1 MEIREQLMRARQ
13 RAEAR
18 VGDYRHAVAEAARR
32 TAQQAAD
39 GVVAARTPMRI
50 VADAGR
56 RVNDASHRYL
66 AQFVK
71 QQLHNLEGVIEDG
84 AERLSRAAEAKDFRG
99 LIAEQAK
106 LYPASRARLRQ
117 DLKATWTLTADTSRE
132 LGSIASQTYAQLV
145 HGARIGPKATA
156 PAKERAAEQGCKEE
170 ISLHRVGRLIGAPRL
185 PAFHP

>member
-18 VGDYRHAVAEAARR
+18 VEDYRHVVVEAARR
-32 TAQQAAD
+32 AAQQAAD
-39 GVVAARTPMRI
+39 GVVAARAPIQI

-71 QQLHNLEGVIEDG
+71 QQVHNLEGVIEDG
-84 AERLSRAAEAKDFRG
+84 AERLSRAAKAKDLRA

-106 LYPASRARLRQ
+106 LYPASRARLGQ
-117 DLKATWTLTADTSRE
+117 DLRATWTLTADTGRE
-132 LGSIASQTYAQLV
+132 LGSIASETYAQLV
-145 HGARIGPKATA
+145 HGARISPKAKGPRRRKSVRRSKA
-156 PAKERAAEQGCKEE
+156 AKKN
-170 ISLHRVGRLIGAPRL
+170 
-185 PAFHP
+185 

>member
-145 HGARIGPKATA
+145 HGARIGPKAPRRRKSA
-156 PAKERAAEQGCKEE
+156 RRSKAAKKK
-170 ISLHRVGRLIGAPRL
+170 
-185 PAFHP
+185 

>member
-18 VGDYRHAVAEAARR
+18 VVDYRHAVAEAARR

-66 AQFVK
+66 TQFVK

-84 AERLSRAAEAKDFRG
+84 AERLSRAAQAKDFRG

-145 HGARIGPKATA
+145 HGARIGPKAPRRRKSA
-156 PAKERAAEQGCKEE
+156 RRSKAAKKK
-170 ISLHRVGRLIGAPRL
+170 
-185 PAFHP
+185 